1 MTLLYRIYKTIV
13 PIICRTYFSKIE
25 IEGSE
30 HVTGKD
36 PVLFVANH
44 PSALLDP
51 MVCGSFA
58 KIPINYLGR
67 ADLFKSKLASWFL
80 TSSHMWPI
88 YRDVDGREN
97 LDKNEEVF
105 KQCYAKLKMNQA
117 LLLYGEGFTDEKF
130 VRRVKKI
137 KKGPAR
143 IAFGAEEHFNFE
155 MGLKIIPLGVNYS
168 NPDEFGSDI
177 LMKYGEPIL
186 VSDFKDKYRDN
197 PAKAMLELTNLIEK
211 RLKECIIHIEDS
223 ADLLLFENTE
233 KYRQS
238 FFGLSS
244 NIYEKDLN
252 SSWKETKR
260 DSDKFN
266 RLEKKQKEQLSN
278 VLIEASSVNSE
289 NISGIESKMLNNV
302 MSWMWL
308 IIISP
313 LSVAGYLINFPIFL
327 LLKVLP
333 AKLTRRSCFYPGMKI
348 ALSMILFPMFLS
360 IEFFV
365 FKLLFDI
372 PGYYWL
378 AYLLGGAILGY
389 FYMKSRKYF
398 FRIRHTLKVRKMRQ
412 SIQQRDKKEYVSV
425 LERINLILN

>member
-51 MVCGSFA
+51 MVCGAFA

-67 ADLFKSKLASWFL
+67 ADLFKSKIASWFL

-105 KQCYAKLKMNQA
+105 KHCYAKLKMNQA

-143 IAFGAEEHFNFE
+143 IAFGAEEHYHFE
-155 MGLKIIPLGVNYS
+155 MGLKIIPLGINYS

-177 LMKYGEPIL
+177 LLKYGEPIL
-186 VSDFKDKYRDN
+186 VSDFKEKYQEN
-197 PAKAMLELTNLIEK
+197 QAKAMLELTNLIEK
-211 RLKECIIHIEDS
+211 RLKECIIHIEDAKS
-223 ADLLLFENTE
+223 LKLFENAE
-233 KYRQS
+233 KYRET
-238 FFGLSS
+238 FYGLSS
-244 NIYEKDLN
+244 NNYVKDLKR
-252 SSWKETKR
+252 SWKETKK
-260 DSDKFN
+260 DSEKFN
-266 RLEKKQKEQLSN
+266 QLEEGQKEQLTIALSEVSTFN
-278 VLIEASSVNSE
+278 VQK
-289 NISGIESKMLNNV
+289 ISGIESKHIDNV
-302 MSWMWL
+302 LSWIWL
-308 IIISP
+308 IFMAPFS
-313 LSVAGYLINFPIFL
+313 LAGYLLNFPIFL

-348 ALSMILFPMFLS
+348 AFSMILFPLVLS
-360 IEFFV
+360 IEFFILKMV
-365 FKLLFDI
+365 FDVPL
-372 PGYYWL
+372 YYWPV
-378 AYLLGGAILGY
+378 YIVGVTILGY
-389 FYMKSRKYF
+389 SFVKSRLYLN
-398 FRIRHTLKVRKMRQ
+398 RISYNRKVKKLKQ
-412 SIQQRDKKEYVSV
+412 SIHEPRKKEYQSI
-425 LERINLILN
+425 LERINMILN